1 MDEQARKIALCMISY
16 GVYILTSKLD
26 NEVSAA
32 TVTWVSQA
40 SFEPPML
47 SVCIKRSSGSYK
59 IIKNRGEFL
68 LHMLGEDQKKL
79 ASRFLKPSKVENDR
93 INGEKFEMKNDLPL
107 LAAVPSYIRCRV
119 LEILDSTNVRR
130 GITIRELEDQ
140 TFKIDDIYVP
150 MKRRRTIDPVA
161 VNAIAE
167 SILEEGQRT
176 PILVRRDRERVV
188 LVEGLQRLEA
198 CRSLGEK
205 TIVGLIVQAR
215 HK

>member
-1 MDEQARKIALCMISY
+1 M
-16 GVYILTSKLD
+16 
-26 NEVSAA
+26 
-32 TVTWVSQA
+32 
-40 SFEPPML
+40 
-47 SVCIKRSSGSYK
+47 
-59 IIKNRGEFL
+59 
-68 LHMLGEDQKKL
+68 
-79 ASRFLKPSKVENDR
+79 
-93 INGEKFEMKNDLPL
+93 
-107 LAAVPSYIRCRV
+107 
-119 LEILDSTNVRR
+119 RR

-140 TFKIDDIYVP
+140 TFRIEDVYVP

-167 SILEEGQRT
+167 SMLEDGQRT

-215 HK
+215 RK